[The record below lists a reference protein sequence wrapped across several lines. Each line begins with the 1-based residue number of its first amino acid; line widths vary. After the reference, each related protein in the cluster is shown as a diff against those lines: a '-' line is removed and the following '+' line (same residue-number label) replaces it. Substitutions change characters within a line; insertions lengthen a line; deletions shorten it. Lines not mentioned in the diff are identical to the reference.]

1 MTKLSI
7 HEMRLPELSDALESH
22 AEDGGGKEVWLI
34 VGDRNLLD
42 QAVKGQI
49 ADAHGFPIVNLN
61 KSISERVT
69 EQDDYEQLVMSERA
83 TGDPKHIRQRISDA
97 IESILED
104 RFESSPLVM
113 LERFEVALR
122 YDFDLIPA
130 LQSIAQNEKKAVVLA
145 DATVEGQHIY
155 VNGTELETTPFT
167 TVIQVK
173 K

>member
-1 MTKLSI
+1 MSDLTI
-7 HEMRLPELSDALESH
+7 YEMRLPELADSLENH
-22 AEDGGGKEVWLI
+22 AESGGGKEVWLI

-49 ADAHGFPIVNLN
+49 AEAHDVPIVNLN
-61 KSISERVT
+61 KSVSEQVT
-69 EQDDYEQLVMSERA
+69 EQDDYEQLLMSERT

-97 IESILED
+97 TESILEEK
-104 RFESSPLVM
+104 FESSPLAMV
-113 LERFEVALR
+113 ERFEIALR
-122 YDFDLIPA
+122 YDFDLVPA

>member
-1 MTKLSI
+1 MTQLSF
-7 HEMRLPELSDALESH
+7 HEMRLPELADALENH
-22 AEDGGGKEVWLI
+22 AESGGGKEVWLI
-34 VGDRNLLD
+34 ICSRNLLD

-49 ADAHGFPIVNLN
+49 SEAHEFPVVNLN
-61 KSISERVT
+61 RSISELVT

-83 TGDPKHIRQRISDA
+83 TGNPKHIRQRISNA
-97 IESILED
+97 TETVLNE
-104 RFESSPLVM
+104 RLESSSLVM
-113 LERFEVALR
+113 VERFEVALR

-130 LQSIAQNEKKAVVLA
+130 LQNIAQNEKKAVVLA

-155 VNGTELETTPFT
+155 VNGKELQTTPFT